1 MSLVEPVSLAFVF
14 MDLSVIRTDTTTI
27 GSNILWCPLK
37 GVNKRVKCFSVIHV
51 TKMFNAQQ
59 LELVSYPESKIKN
72 CK

>member
-1 MSLVEPVSLAFVF
+1 MSSAE
-14 MDLSVIRTDTTTI
+14 
-27 GSNILWCPLK
+27 
-37 GVNKRVKCFSVIHV
+37 CFSVIHV